1 MREQFHIKN
10 SLHELDFRKVT
21 LDFKEPDIGVDR
33 EGGFWTSSYIPEYG
47 SEWLQSYR
55 IYKPYA
61 HVYNGY
67 LLEVKEGSKLLHISS
82 LEDEQHFRKFYK
94 SDYNEVANE
103 FQGLHLEYEYIKNIG
118 TNSSFYFWTCECTWW
133 FDVERL
139 KLKRTFTG
147 EEIKEMVQKGYGI
160 YHDQKI

>member
-1 MREQFHIKN
+1 M
-10 SLHELDFRKVT
+10 
-21 LDFKEPDIGVDR
+21 
-33 EGGFWTSSYIPEYG
+33 
-47 SEWLQSYR
+47 
-55 IYKPYA
+55 
-61 HVYNGY
+61 
-67 LLEVKEGSKLLHISS
+67 EVKEGSKLLHISS